1 MSADALLWI
10 LLNLIAVAVSAY
22 YSMIEMACVSF
33 NKVRLQYYVSKGIKQ
48 AVWLNALLNK
58 PARLFGTT
66 LIGVNAANVISSE
79 CAREFYSSIGLS
91 PDLAPLT
98 QVPIV
103 VIFGELA
110 PMFAARHFPEHV
122 VMLGIRA
129 LHFSAIA
136 MKPLLW
142 IISGIS
148 IACHWIIGGSKDDMD
163 IFLTQEELLTILEQ
177 PDRPSGNE
185 SDDYNRIAYNIF
197 QLRHLTAKELM
208 RPLSEIKLLSSNSTV
223 GDMRAMIANSKST
236 FFPVY
241 HRSLSKIVGIAYTR
255 DLLRASENQR
265 VRNDCR
271 SAWFITRNTDAM
283 QILQQFRRNNQ
294 TVAVVLDHRGSAI
307 GIVTLDMLI
316 EKLIAFSDEEEDLH
330 EPFTTN
336 VLMDLTVPGDMTV
349 REFNQQFEVQLD
361 EHDEWTLA
369 YLMQTQMDHSL
380 EEGDAVIF
388 EPYQLT
394 VKEAT
399 MTEVKT
405 ITISTQLS

>member
-1 MSADALLWI
+1 MTFSALIWI
-10 LLNLIAVAVSAY
+10 LLNLVSVAISAY

-48 AVWLNALLNK
+48 AIWLNALLNK

-66 LIGVNAANVISSE
+66 LIGVNAANVVSSE

-98 QVPIV
+98 QVPII

-129 LHFSAIA
+129 LHFSAVA
-136 MKPLLW
+136 MRPLLW
-142 IISGIS
+142 LLSGIS
-148 IACHWIIGGSKDDMD
+148 YACHWIIGGSKNDID

-177 PDRPSGNE
+177 PDRPSGSE

-197 QLRHLTAKELM
+197 NLRHLTAKELM
-208 RPLSEIKLLSSNSTV
+208 RPLSEVKLLSGNSTV
-223 GDMRAMIANSKST
+223 SDMRDMLRNSTST

-241 HRSLSKIVGIAYTR
+241 HRSLSNIVGIAYTR
-255 DLLRASENQR
+255 DLLRAADNQR

-271 SAWFITRNTDAM
+271 NAWFITCSMSAM

-294 TVAVVLDHRGSAI
+294 TVSIVLDHRGAAI
-307 GIVTLDMLI
+307 GVVTLDRLI
-316 EKLIAFSDEEEDLH
+316 EELIAFGEEEEEH
-330 EPFTTN
+330 YETFTGN
-336 VLMDLTVPGDMTV
+336 VLMNRTVPAQMTV
-349 REFNQQFEVQLD
+349 REFNEQFEIQLD
-361 EHDEWTLA
+361 EHNDWTLTQ
-369 YLMQTQMDHSL
+369 LMQSL
-380 EEGDAVIF
+380 VEHPLETGDFVMIDS
-388 EPYQLT
+388 YQLT